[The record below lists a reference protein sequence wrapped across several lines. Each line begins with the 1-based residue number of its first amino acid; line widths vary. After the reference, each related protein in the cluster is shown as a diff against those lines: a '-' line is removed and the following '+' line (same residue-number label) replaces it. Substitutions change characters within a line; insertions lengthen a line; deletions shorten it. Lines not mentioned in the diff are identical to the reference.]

1 MEKKGISQEMLKL
14 TACAAMLLDH
24 IGAMF
29 VPGYGLRII
38 GRLAFPIFCFLLAEG
53 AEHTKNPR
61 KYGQRLL
68 IGALLAEL
76 PFDFMAYGSVSLQH
90 QNVMVTL
97 LVGYL
102 MILQIKKRS
111 DPLLPLLIA
120 FLTAE
125 LLCSDYGGIGI
136 AVIWLFTVTSGK
148 PRELLLRTAGL
159 AILFWCMDSVRV
171 TVFDL
176 RIPIQLFGVLAM
188 IPIGLYSGKK
198 LTSSRWIQ
206 WAFYLFYPVHMLALL
221 LVERSGL

>member
-14 TACAAMLLDH
+14 IACTAMLVDH
-24 IGAMF
+24 IGAVL
-29 VPGYGLRII
+29 VPGNGLRII

-53 AEHTKNPR
+53 AEHTKNPK

-68 IGALLAEL
+68 IGALLAEF
-76 PFDFMAYGSVSLQH
+76 PFDFMVYGSVSWQH

-102 MILQIKKRS
+102 MIQQIKKRS

-120 FLTAE
+120 FLVAE

-136 AVIWLFTVTSGK
+136 AVIWLFAVTSGK

-171 TVFDL
+171 TVWGL

-206 WAFYLFYPVHMLALL
+206 WAFYLFYPVHMLVLL

>member
-14 TACAAMLLDH
+14 TACAAMLVDH
-24 IGAMF
+24 IGAVL

-53 AEHTKNPR
+53 AEHTKNPK

-76 PFDFMAYGSVSLQH
+76 PFDFMVYGGVSWQH

-102 MILQIKKRS
+102 MILQMKKRS

-120 FLTAE
+120 FLAAE

-136 AVIWLFTVTSGK
+136 VVIWLFTVTSGK
-148 PRELLLRTAGL
+148 PRELLLRTVGL

-171 TVFDL
+171 TVL
-176 RIPIQLFGVLAM
+176 GLKIPIQLFGVLAM

-206 WAFYLFYPVHMLALL
+206 WAFYLFYPVHMLVLL